1 MVCRPVLTKSW
12 SVCVSVSGRA
22 THWSSNLAARAGDA
36 ALPAYI
42 GQIAEHAAHPVA
54 PLTAERGEIRI
65 ARVEAPPPIQLELI
79 LLVLDEI
86 DRHGNAQVA
95 AHGGVERHQDA
106 FTGVRQAGARVDHA
120 IDDWFAVLGFT
131 GLKERRARAGLD
143 EIAFGIGAKQP
154 RRFAFD
160 LPADDE
166 RSVEFEVAPFEV
178 RAISIAHVANCVG
191 DYGHEIEHRAHG
203 PHVRFSVVR
212 TRAL

>member
-65 ARVEAPPPIQLELI
+65 ARVEAPPPIQLQLV

-106 FTGVRQAGARVDHA
+106 FTCVRQAGVRVDHA
-120 IDDWFAVLGFT
+120 IDDRVSIFGFS
-131 GLKERRARAGLD
+131 GLKEQRPGASLD
-143 EIAFGIGAKQP
+143 ELALGVGAK
-154 RRFAFD
+154 
-160 LPADDE
+160 
-166 RSVEFEVAPFEV
+166 
-178 RAISIAHVANCVG
+178 
-191 DYGHEIEHRAHG
+191 
-203 PHVRFSVVR
+203 
-212 TRAL
+212 